1 VAVDVTWTAWFDPVY
16 VYGALPALLVQVRV
30 TGLGVAARAVPEF
43 VTIRLRFTTRAVPV
57 VGVNVTVPVVV
68 PTVMPLHPGV
78 ALKTK
83 FVGVGFAPTDAEPG
97 SATRPVSV
105 LESVGVTLPL
115 LTDTE
120 ARAIVTGGAPMSV
133 SQVRLSAVGLDVSV
147 AVAAC
152 KVPVQMTSAR
162 IARSTLRKRA

>member
-1 VAVDVTWTAWFDPVY
+1 
-16 VYGALPALLVQVRV
+16 VRV

-68 PTVMPLHPGV
+68 PTVMPLHPAV

-97 SATRPVSV
+97 SAMRPVSV

-133 SQVRLSAVGLDVSV
+133 SQVRLSEAGFATSAAPV
-147 AVAAC
+147 AC

-162 IARSTLRKRA
+162 IARSTFRKRI